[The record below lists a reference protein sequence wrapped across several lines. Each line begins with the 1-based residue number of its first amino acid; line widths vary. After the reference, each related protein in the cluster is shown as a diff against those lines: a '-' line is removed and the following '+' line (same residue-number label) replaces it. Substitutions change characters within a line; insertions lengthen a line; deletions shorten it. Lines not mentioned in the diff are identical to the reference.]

1 MHPTQRNMMKKTGL
15 FLSLILSTASPAIAG
30 MDIDMT
36 ANVKNSTC
44 QSGVSNLGNIDLGV
58 VGVGYF
64 SDNTSPEDYQPG
76 GKEFTVTVTDCAFQ
90 ETGDVLSQLHID
102 FRALNGVMA
111 AGSQQIFAN
120 DNAAGATNVGVVIFS
135 IQDPANKFNVLSS
148 TGTSRSFY
156 PVMTSA
162 MNNSTWKFYARMQ
175 KINTSVPITSG
186 QVTSNVL
193 IDIYYE

>member
-64 SDNTSPEDYQPG
+64 SDKT
-76 GKEFTVTVTDCAFQ
+76 
-90 ETGDVLSQLHID
+90 
-102 FRALNGVMA
+102 
-111 AGSQQIFAN
+111 
-120 DNAAGATNVGVVIFS
+120 
-135 IQDPANKFNVLSS
+135 
-148 TGTSRSFY
+148 
-156 PVMTSA
+156 
-162 MNNSTWKFYARMQ
+162 
-175 KINTSVPITSG
+175 
-186 QVTSNVL
+186 
-193 IDIYYE
+193 